1 MPLFLLKI
9 FIVINVTKSSCLD
22 VAGAADLFL
31 SLLGKVFQIYLSV
44 RHMAQLVTHGKAV
57 KIAKS
62 ALRKIIA
69 RKDIMFNKQ
78 FRVPTFYR
86 QVLIYLL
93 PIYRQQ

>member
-1 MPLFLLKI
+1 
-9 FIVINVTKSSCLD
+9 
-22 VAGAADLFL
+22 
-31 SLLGKVFQIYLSV
+31 
-44 RHMAQLVTHGKAV
+44 MAQLVTHGKAV